1 MRYQN
6 KAKNLIPLPDC
17 FFHSTKMQDLSSFF
31 WHLMHNIMT
40 MREEEVATTIE
51 FRLMYLAIQ
60 EKQLLGIHISQLAK
74 DPEQVVEI
82 RYMRPLDDIEYH
94 GDYIVADNIDH
105 FLVGLRDMFA
115 MLDDDRA
122 FYMSAV
128 IRKMEYLADVA
139 SLEDQLKAIS
149 C

>member
-1 MRYQN
+1 
-6 KAKNLIPLPDC
+6 
-17 FFHSTKMQDLSSFF
+17 
-31 WHLMHNIMT
+31 MT
-40 MREEEVATTIE
+40 MREEEVAATVE

-60 EKQLLGIHISQLAK
+60 EKQPLGIHISQLAK

-94 GDYIVADNIDH
+94 GDYIVAANIDH
-105 FLVGLRDMFA
+105 LLVGLRDMFA

-139 SLEDQLKAIS
+139 SLEDQLRAIS